1 MARGPT
7 DREVAATRL
16 SLIVRRRC
24 GRGDARP
31 LGFQPLDRSGHREE
45 TVEKMKDLLTS
56 PTRIVPFALTL
67 AATAC
72 EAAPPNPPASQT
84 QIEDSDGIHI
94 VENARPET
102 GSLLGW

>member
-1 MARGPT
+1 
-7 DREVAATRL
+7 
-16 SLIVRRRC
+16 
-24 GRGDARP
+24 
-31 LGFQPLDRSGHREE
+31 
-45 TVEKMKDLLTS
+45 MKDLLTS